1 MSEWVQ
7 AAADWLWG
15 PPMLILFMGTGLYL
29 AVRLRAMQVTEFL
42 PALKAFMRK
51 SDQGA
56 EGDIS
61 PFAALMTSVG
71 GIVGNAN
78 IAGVAT
84 AITAGGPGALF
95 WMWMSGVVGMGTM
108 FAESVLGVRYRT
120 RDKDGLFVGG
130 PMYYLRDRLHWP
142 WVAAFFAFG
151 MATKT
156 MLATTTIQSNSIALV
171 VESEIGWA
179 PVVTCIILALIT
191 GAAIIGGVRSI
202 GAISE
207 VLSPVMAVLY
217 LGGAGFVL
225 LVFWKEIPAALALV
239 FEHAF
244 TPVAASGGF
253 LGATVREAF
262 RFGVARGVYS
272 NEAGTGSVPIAH
284 ASARTDDPV
293 RQGKIS
299 MLGVFLDTLVVSSAT
314 GLVVLVNGAWTSG
327 LDSTALTAMAFTE
340 GMGPIGG
347 KVVLAA
353 SLLFGLSTL
362 IAWAFYGEQC
372 AVFLFGTG
380 ARRPYRLLYC
390 LAILGGSMT
399 GVRAIW
405 AWGDLLN
412 GIMAIP
418 NLIALLV
425 LGGEIS
431 RMLKLDKSGQSEAL
445 PD

>member
-29 AVRLRAMQVTEFL
+29 SVRLRAMQVTEFL
-42 PALKAFMRK
+42 PAVRAFLRK
-51 SDQGA
+51 SDKQD

-84 AITAGGPGALF
+84 AITMGGPGALF
-95 WMWMSGVVGMGTM
+95 WMWMSGVVGMASM
-108 FAESVLGVRYRT
+108 FTESVLGVRYRT
-120 RDKDGLFVGG
+120 RDEDGLFVGG
-130 PMYYLRDRLHWP
+130 PMYYLRDRLRWR
-142 WVAAFFAFG
+142 WVASFFALG
-151 MATKT
+151 LAAKT
-156 MLATTTIQSNSIALV
+156 MLATTTIQSNSIAVV

-191 GAAIIGGVRSI
+191 GASIIGGVRSI
-202 GAISE
+202 AAVSE
-207 VLSPVMAVLY
+207 VLSPLMALLY
-217 LGGAGFVL
+217 LGGATFVL
-225 LVFWKEIPAALALV
+225 AVFWRDIPAAMGLV

-244 TPVAASGGF
+244 TPVAATGGF
-253 LGATVREAF
+253 VGATVRQAF

-284 ASARTDDPV
+284 ASARTNDPV

-314 GLVVLVNGAWTSG
+314 GLVVLVNGTWTSG

-340 GMGPIGG
+340 GMGPMGG

-353 SLLFGLSTL
+353 SLLFGISTL

-372 AVFLFGTG
+372 AVYLFGTG

-390 LAILGGSMT
+390 LAILGGSMA

-425 LGGEIS
+425 LAGEVS
-431 RMLKLDKSGQSEAL
+431 RMLLLDRSGQSERL
-445 PD
+445 PG

>member
-1 MSEWVQ
+1 V
-7 AAADWLWG
+7 
-15 PPMLILFMGTGLYL
+15 
-29 AVRLRAMQVTEFL
+29 
-42 PALKAFMRK
+42 
-51 SDQGA
+51 
-56 EGDIS
+56 
-61 PFAALMTSVG
+61 
-71 GIVGNAN
+71 
-78 IAGVAT
+78 
-84 AITAGGPGALF
+84 
-95 WMWMSGVVGMGTM
+95 
-108 FAESVLGVRYRT
+108 
-120 RDKDGLFVGG
+120 
-130 PMYYLRDRLHWP
+130 
-142 WVAAFFAFG
+142 
-151 MATKT
+151 
-156 MLATTTIQSNSIALV
+156 
-171 VESEIGWA
+171 
-179 PVVTCIILALIT
+179 
-191 GAAIIGGVRSI
+191 
-202 GAISE
+202 
-207 VLSPVMAVLY
+207 
-217 LGGAGFVL
+217 
-225 LVFWKEIPAALALV
+225 VFWREIPAAFALV

-284 ASARTDDPV
+284 ASARTSDPV

-372 AVFLFGTG
+372 AVYLFGTK
-380 ARRPYRLLYC
+380 ARRPYRVLYC
-390 LAILGGSMT
+390 FAILGGSMA

-425 LGGEIS
+425 LAGEIS
-431 RMLKLDKSGQSEAL
+431 RMLMRDKSGETVA
-445 PD
+445 